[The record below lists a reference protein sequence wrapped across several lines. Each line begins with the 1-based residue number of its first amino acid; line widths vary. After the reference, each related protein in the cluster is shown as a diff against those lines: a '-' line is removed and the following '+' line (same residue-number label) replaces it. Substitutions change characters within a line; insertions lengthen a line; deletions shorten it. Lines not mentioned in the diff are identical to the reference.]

1 MQLGGRFPALNT
13 STGFLKGIRVSHVIT
28 RRTETAK
35 SKNVK
40 HRGKTTDVLPPKVTL
55 SLMNDRELAI
65 ACVLYVAKQEQI
77 TPLEVLWGLVPIANR
92 QIVCDGCQHEKEPE
106 QAA

>member
-1 MQLGGRFPALNT
+1 M
-13 STGFLKGIRVSHVIT
+13 SHLIT

-40 HRGKTTDVLPPKVTL
+40 HRGKTTDVLPTKVTL
-55 SLMNDRELAI
+55 SLMNDQELAI
-65 ACVLYVAKQEQI
+65 ACVLYVSKQEGI
-77 TPLEVLWGLVPIANR
+77 TPEKVLWGLVPIANR
-92 QIVCDGCQHEKEPE
+92 QIVCDGCQYEKEPE

>member
-1 MQLGGRFPALNT
+1 
-13 STGFLKGIRVSHVIT
+13 
-28 RRTETAK
+28 
-35 SKNVK
+35 
-40 HRGKTTDVLPPKVTL
+40 
-55 SLMNDRELAI
+55 MNKEELAI

-92 QIVCDGCQHEKEPE
+92 QIVCDGCQYEKEPE